1 MAKYNLY
8 QILNIIFEENENLDQ
23 TEEVDQDKKDN
34 QTIQEFI
41 KTYSILKNIKEFTIS
56 FGYSDLGLNEE
67 QDLESISSEDIKS
80 IPDIET
86 EKETLQIN
94 NQNVLKILNFIKRK
108 ITVKMIKKPKD
119 QNNRTMIL
127 PFIIKMSW
135 TYAGVKYN
143 LNSNYFNKK
152 LTVTDYNVNN
162 STHQVDKI
170 NRFISRRSVIKNSP
184 FRLLGSILVYNDW
197 AYDWSIK
204 DMEQDLPNR
213 KI

>member
-8 QILNIIFEENENLDQ
+8 QVLNTIFEQDENLDQ
-23 TEEVDQDKKDN
+23 KEEEKDIK
-34 QTIQEFI
+34 TIQDFI
-41 KTYSILKNIKEFTIS
+41 KNYSILKNIKDFTVS

-67 QDLESISSEDIKS
+67 QNLESISSEDINNV
-80 IPDIET
+80 PDIST

-108 ITVKMIKKPKD
+108 IINKMIKKPKD
-119 QNNRTMIL
+119 QNNRTLIL
-127 PFIIKMSW
+127 PFIIKISW
-135 TYAGVKYN
+135 IYAGVKYN

-152 LTVTDYNVNN
+152 LIVTDYDVNN

-170 NRFISRRSVIKNSP
+170 NRFISKRSVIKNSP

-213 KI
+213 KL